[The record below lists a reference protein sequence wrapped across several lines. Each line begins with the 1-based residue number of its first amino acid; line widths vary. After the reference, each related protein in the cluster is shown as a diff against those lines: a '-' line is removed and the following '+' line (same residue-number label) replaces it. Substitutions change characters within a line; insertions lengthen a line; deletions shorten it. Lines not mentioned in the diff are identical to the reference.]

1 MENNSAIDRIPPF
14 NLEAERS
21 VLGSC
26 LLDSEALTAVMEGL
40 SSEDFYDP
48 RHRKAFEVME
58 SMASRNVAVDSLTF
72 RDEIKKQSLEERLGG
87 ISFIA
92 SLMESVTTTANIEY
106 HIGIV
111 RDKSIHRSL
120 IVVGSDIS
128 PLGYSEDVEVDDT
141 LETAEQR
148 V

>member
-87 ISFIA
+87 IS
-92 SLMESVTTTANIEY
+92 L
-106 HIGIV
+106 
-111 RDKSIHRSL
+111 
-120 IVVGSDIS
+120 S
-128 PLGYSEDVEVDDT
+128 PL
-141 LETAEQR
+141 
-148 V
+148 

>member
-1 MENNSAIDRIPPF
+1 
-14 NLEAERS
+14 
-21 VLGSC
+21 
-26 LLDSEALTAVMEGL
+26 MEGL

-128 PLGYSEDVEVDDT
+128 RLGFSEDVEVDDA

-148 V
+148 VFEIARTGKTTNIRSTREVLVLSLIHI